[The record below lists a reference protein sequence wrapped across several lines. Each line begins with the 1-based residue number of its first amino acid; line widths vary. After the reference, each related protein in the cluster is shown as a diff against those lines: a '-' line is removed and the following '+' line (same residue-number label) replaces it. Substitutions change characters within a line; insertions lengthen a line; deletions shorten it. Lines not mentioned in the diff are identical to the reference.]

1 MYVYSPPR
9 NETNKNKAPLLP
21 AASQKQADI
30 PPEAVAAGQLVA
42 NLQQEIDELLSSG
55 VYEEDD
61 PVVVELQRNLIGA
74 QQRFARMQVQG

>member
-21 AASQKQADI
+21 AV
-30 PPEAVAAGQLVA
+30 PEAVAAGQLVT
-42 NLQQEIDELLSSG
+42 NLQQEIDELLASG

-74 QQRFARMQVQG
+74 QQRFARMQV

>member
-21 AASQKQADI
+21 AASHKQADT
-30 PPEAVAAGQLVA
+30 PPEAVAAGQLVT
-42 NLQQEIDELLSSG
+42 NLQQEIDELLASG

-74 QQRFARMQVQG
+74 QQRFARMQV